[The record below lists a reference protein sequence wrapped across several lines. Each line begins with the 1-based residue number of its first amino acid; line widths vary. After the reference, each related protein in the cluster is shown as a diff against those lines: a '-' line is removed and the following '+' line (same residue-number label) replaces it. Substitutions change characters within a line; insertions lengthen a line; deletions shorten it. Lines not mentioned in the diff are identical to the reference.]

1 MLFFISLL
9 VDGLLAG
16 AIYALIALAFVVVY
30 KTSRM
35 INFALGEWAML
46 GARLVA
52 TGLYATGLG
61 VAAAVGLGGAG
72 RWGRRSPST
81 GSSCSASSGAR

>member
-52 TGLYATGLG
+52 TGLHATGLG
-61 VAAAVGLGGAG
+61 LASALGLAGAG
-72 RWGRRSPST
+72 T
-81 GSSCSASSGAR
+81 VGAALGFNRLVL